1 MPKIFWKVFLWFWVT
16 MLLTTF
22 VTFWLGNLWS
32 ENRDISAR
40 HMAHMESLAAS
51 AESII
56 EARGVQALGPWL
68 RHIRKRTPLRMML
81 VDVRTGKT
89 LRGRML
95 PPHLKVH
102 IESQISSGDGIVDGA
117 IESEFEGR
125 RNLSLPINI
134 PGEKAYRLITEVP
147 NHLSGLHHRG
157 MRAAQYFAGHRIWIA
172 VGMTALICLL
182 FAYLLVRPI
191 RQMQR
196 VARNFGEG
204 DLSVR
209 SELGQRRD
217 EIGDLAREFDEM
229 ASRIESMMESQ
240 QRLLR
245 DVSHELR
252 SPLARLQVALELAR
266 KRTGKEAETEL
277 NRIDHEAR
285 QVDSMIGDML
295 TLVRLESGDW
305 SNRGED
311 PDEKTGLDE
320 YVELSTLIESVVSD
334 ANFEFA
340 AQHKQVRVSEVVAA
354 TVKGNASLIYSAIE
368 NVVRNAMKYTPAD
381 TYVDICM
388 KMNVQSQIGSRIG
401 NQIGNQI
408 QIEVR
413 DYGEGVPEESLSRLF
428 EPFYRVGES
437 RDRQS
442 GGFGLGLSIAA
453 RVVRSCGG
461 SIHAENAEGGG
472 LKVIMR
478 LPILSEEEIGSNV

>member
-1 MPKIFWKVFLWFWVT
+1 

-40 HMAHMESLAAS
+40 HMAHMESLTAS

-81 VDVRTGKT
+81 VDIRTGKT

-95 PPHLKVH
+95 PPHLKIH
-102 IESQISSGDGIVDGA
+102 TEPQSLSREGT

-125 RNLSLPINI
+125 RSLSLPINA
-134 PGEKAYRLITEVP
+134 PGERTYRLITEVP
-147 NHLSGLHHRG
+147 DHLSSMHNRG
-157 MRAAQYFAGHRIWIA
+157 MHAARYFAGHRIWIA

-229 ASRIESMMESQ
+229 ANRIESMMQSQ

-305 SNRGED
+305 SGRGED
-311 PDEKTGLDE
+311 PDERMGLDE
-320 YVELSTLIESVVSD
+320 YVELSALIESIVSD

-381 TYVDICM
+381 TFVDIYM
-388 KMNVQSQIGSRIG
+388 KMNVQSRVGSG
-401 NQIGNQI
+401 VGNQI
-408 QIEVR
+408 QVEVR
-413 DYGEGVPEESLSRLF
+413 DYGEGVPEESFSKLF

-453 RVVRSCGG
+453 RVIRSCGG
-461 SIHAENAEGGG
+461 SIHAENAEDGG
-472 LKVIMR
+472 LKVMIS